1 MSSPF
6 LGEIRIVAFNFP
18 PSGWLLCNGQTLS
31 INTYQALFALL
42 GTTYGGNGITTF
54 ALPDLRGRAP
64 IHVGTGFVQGQTG
77 GELSVTINS
86 STMPA
91 HTHLAQGVTTF
102 GTLATPKGNTWG
114 SSADNPYSTTTAG
127 SVGMN
132 PASVATVGGNQPHE
146 NEQPFLVLN
155 YIIALSGIFPSRN

>member
-54 ALPDLRGRAP
+54 ALRTCGAARRFMWEPGLCRDK
-64 IHVGTGFVQGQTG
+64 
-77 GELSVTINS
+77 
-86 STMPA
+86 PA
-91 HTHLAQGVTTF
+91 VSCL
-102 GTLATPKGNTWG
+102 
-114 SSADNPYSTTTAG
+114 
-127 SVGMN
+127 
-132 PASVATVGGNQPHE
+132 
-146 NEQPFLVLN
+146 
-155 YIIALSGIFPSRN
+155 